1 MSGNGAFVPR
11 SDRHNAR
18 TPLLARDA
26 IAALVVTTMVVGC
39 ARRPSVLSRATVPS
53 GPPAAAAP
61 APAEGDTAVAV
72 VVEERKIIAERPAPA
87 TFVENANV
95 KPIYFD
101 FDRYDIRPEDA
112 RTLEADAAWLKSNKV
127 LILAEGQC
135 DERCT
140 DATWRL
146 VIDAPGRR

>member
-61 APAEGDTAVAV
+61 AAAEGDTAVAV

-95 KPIYFD
+95 KQSTSTST
-101 FDRYDIRPEDA
+101 A
-112 RTLEADAAWLKSNKV
+112 
-127 LILAEGQC
+127 
-135 DERCT
+135 
-140 DATWRL
+140 
-146 VIDAPGRR
+146 

>member
-1 MSGNGAFVPR
+1 
-11 SDRHNAR
+11 
-18 TPLLARDA
+18 
-26 IAALVVTTMVVGC
+26 MVVGC
-39 ARRPSVLSRATVPS
+39 AGRPNVLSRATVSS
-53 GPPAAAAP
+53 GPPAAAAL

-127 LILAEGQC
+127 LILVEGQC
-135 DERCT
+135 DERGT